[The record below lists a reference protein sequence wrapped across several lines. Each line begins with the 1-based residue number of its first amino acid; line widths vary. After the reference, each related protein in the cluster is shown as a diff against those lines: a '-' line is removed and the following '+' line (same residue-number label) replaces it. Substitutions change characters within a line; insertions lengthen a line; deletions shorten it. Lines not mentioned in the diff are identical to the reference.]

1 MFASPCFSRLTL
13 VASAL
18 LVLLA
23 GCGPGDLSVRA
34 STDRDVSSVNV
45 TLTYMRGDERTQ
57 RRVTIPLDEQGQGV
71 LDVPDEV
78 SYLSVSMA
86 MSQPRERGR
95 SSMQRPGNTTLELLD
110 NGEVIDTSTTL
121 LPSVQMRAE

>member
-1 MFASPCFSRLTL
+1 
-13 VASAL
+13 
-18 LVLLA
+18 
-23 GCGPGDLSVRA
+23 
-34 STDRDVSSVNV
+34 
-45 TLTYMRGDERTQ
+45 MRGDERTQ
-57 RRVTIPLDEQGQGV
+57 RRATIPLDEQGQGV

-110 NGEVIDTSTTL
+110 NDEVIDTSTTL